1 MYNESQRKRENQETN
16 LENLLKESNKEN
28 KEVQDF
34 QKRVTKCQEELL
46 QLSRTLKQVEEYNVQ
61 MRSEI
66 AIKRRS
72 TYKAEEEVIKLE
84 KDKMDQDKLIDN
96 LNEQVKKL
104 SETGAILSTQMAAQQ
119 EETANAKQILK
130 EAVNEKERI
139 ETSKRSILE
148 DWQNTLKDIQERDK
162 NLSKLREFNQEES
175 MKILNVQSEIQGT
188 QREILAEVQIAE
200 QHDKKLTKC
209 LDESSA
215 LKKQKDDLD
224 NDLKRLE
231 TKVLMLKE
239 SINLKENEKHRMD
252 IENREL
258 KTQQIILENEI
269 VKKTRK
275 VDELNNVNMDS
286 KNIMAANNNFLG
298 NMERQLVKADDEFHD
313 FENKMSLLDNQHENL
328 KYKLI
333 NSMANHDLKD
343 REQKKI
349 QITLDK
355 LEKEVRT
362 NEEKIKD
369 NERLIGKKQL
379 QLDQLNKD

>member
-188 QREILAEVQIAE
+188 QREILAEVQISE
-200 QHDKKLTKC
+200 QHDKKIDQMPGWILSPEKA
-209 LDESSA
+209 EGWFRQWP
-215 LKKQKDDLD
+215 QK
-224 NDLKRLE
+224 
-231 TKVLMLKE
+231 
-239 SINLKENEKHRMD
+239 I
-252 IENREL
+252 
-258 KTQQIILENEI
+258 
-269 VKKTRK
+269 
-275 VDELNNVNMDS
+275 
-286 KNIMAANNNFLG
+286 G
-298 NMERQLVKADDEFHD
+298 N
-313 FENKMSLLDNQHENL
+313 
-328 KYKLI
+328 
-333 NSMANHDLKD
+333 
-343 REQKKI
+343 
-349 QITLDK
+349 
-355 LEKEVRT
+355 
-362 NEEKIKD
+362 
-369 NERLIGKKQL
+369 
-379 QLDQLNKD
+379 

>member
-1 MYNESQRKRENQETN
+1 M
-16 LENLLKESNKEN
+16 
-28 KEVQDF
+28 
-34 QKRVTKCQEELL
+34 
-46 QLSRTLKQVEEYNVQ
+46 EEYNVQ

-162 NLSKLREFNQEES
+162 NLAKLREFNQEES

-188 QREILAEVQIAE
+188 QREILAEIQVAE
-200 QHDKKLTKC
+200 QHDNKLTKC

-239 SINLKENEKHRMD
+239 SIHLKENEKHRMD

-258 KTQQIILENEI
+258 KTQQLILENDI
-269 VKKTRK
+269 VKLTRK

-286 KNIMAANNNFLG
+286 KNIMSANKNFLG
-298 NMERQLVKADDEFHD
+298 NMERQLVKAD
-313 FENKMSLLDNQHENL
+313 
-328 KYKLI
+328 
-333 NSMANHDLKD
+333 
-343 REQKKI
+343 
-349 QITLDK
+349 
-355 LEKEVRT
+355 
-362 NEEKIKD
+362 EE
-369 NERLIGKKQL
+369 
-379 QLDQLNKD
+379 

>member
-1 MYNESQRKRENQETN
+1 M
-16 LENLLKESNKEN
+16 
-28 KEVQDF
+28 
-34 QKRVTKCQEELL
+34 
-46 QLSRTLKQVEEYNVQ
+46 EEYNVQ

-162 NLSKLREFNQEES
+162 NLAKLREFNQEES

-188 QREILAEVQIAE
+188 QREILAEIQVAE
-200 QHDKKLTKC
+200 QHDNKLTKC

-239 SINLKENEKHRMD
+239 SIHLKENEKHRMD

-258 KTQQIILENEI
+258 KTQQLILENDI
-269 VKKTRK
+269 VKLTRK

-286 KNIMAANNNFLG
+286 KNIMSANKNFLG
-298 NMERQLVKADDEFHD
+298 NMERQLVKADEEYVN
-313 FENKMSLLDNQHENL
+313 FEDKMSILDNQHENL
-328 KYKLI
+328 K
-333 NSMANHDLKD
+333 
-343 REQKKI
+343 
-349 QITLDK
+349 
-355 LEKEVRT
+355 
-362 NEEKIKD
+362 
-369 NERLIGKKQL
+369 
-379 QLDQLNKD
+379 

>member
-1 MYNESQRKRENQETN
+1 
-16 LENLLKESNKEN
+16 
-28 KEVQDF
+28 
-34 QKRVTKCQEELL
+34 
-46 QLSRTLKQVEEYNVQ
+46 

-84 KDKMDQDKLIDN
+84 KDKMDQDKLIDS

-104 SETGAILSTQMAAQQ
+104 SENGAILSTQMAAQQ

-162 NLSKLREFNQEES
+162 NLAKLRDFNQDEL

-188 QREILAEVQIAE
+188 QREFLTEVQKSE
-200 QHDKKLTKC
+200 LHDMKLTKC
-209 LDESSA
+209 QDESTV
-215 LKKQKDDLD
+215 LKRQKDELD

-239 SINLKENEKHRMD
+239 SINLKENEKHRME

-258 KTQQIILENEI
+258 KTQQIILENDI
-269 VKKTRK
+269 VKKQRTI
-275 VDELNNVNMDS
+275 DELNNVKTDK
-286 KNIMAANNNFLG
+286 KNVYNANDNYLT
-298 NMERQLVKADDEFHD
+298 NMERQLIKAEKDSEVTDLTLQ
-313 FENKMSLLDNQHENL
+313 NLDNQHENL

-333 NSMANHDLKD
+333 NHMAEFDLKD

-349 QITLDK
+349 QVTLDT
-355 LEKEVRT
+355 LEKEVKT

>member
-66 AIKRRS
+66 AIKRRT

-84 KDKMDQDKLIDN
+84 KDKMDQDKLIDH

-104 SETGAILSTQMAAQQ
+104 SETGAILSTQTAAQQ

-162 NLSKLREFNQEES
+162 NLAKLRDFNQEES

-188 QREILAEVQIAE
+188 QREFLNEVQASE
-200 QHDKKLTKC
+200 QHDARLSKC
-209 LDESSA
+209 QDESEA
-215 LKKQKDDLD
+215 LRRQKDDLD

-258 KTQQIILENEI
+258 KTQQLILENEV
-269 VKKTRK
+269 VKKQRK
-275 VDELNNVNMDS
+275 IDDLNNINTDS
-286 KNIMAANNNFLG
+286 KNVHSANSNFLG
-298 NMERQLVKADDEFHD
+298 NMERQLVKADTD
-313 FENKMSLLDNQHENL
+313 
-328 KYKLI
+328 
-333 NSMANHDLKD
+333 
-343 REQKKI
+343 
-349 QITLDK
+349 
-355 LEKEVRT
+355 
-362 NEEKIKD
+362 
-369 NERLIGKKQL
+369 
-379 QLDQLNKD
+379 